1 MPRQIL
7 LITQLFDPENAIKGL
22 SFAKMLVKKGYEVE
36 VLTAFPSYPGGKIY
50 PAFNQKLRQVEF
62 HDGVKIVRLP
72 SYISHDSSILKR
84 MLNYGSFGFSCLMHG
99 IFFSKRPHLIYAY
112 HPAIVAGL
120 VAWIL
125 GVVKRA
131 PFVYDV
137 QDLWPDA
144 LTDSGT
150 LKIGNISK
158 SIGKVADFIYRK
170 SAHVIVLSDGYRK
183 ILMNRGVAG
192 DKITRIYNWCDESRV
207 KTNLQVASAKL
218 FDTARFNILY
228 AGNFG
233 AAQGL
238 TYVLD
243 AAKIVQ
249 QTSTQI
255 QFILMGD
262 GIESQMLITKVQD
275 EALRNVIFLPRLP
288 IDQVGEVVKQAD
300 ALLIHLKSS
309 PAYEVTIPSKTQSSL
324 ALGKPILMATSGEAA
339 DLVSRAHAGVFSKP
353 CDAANIASAA
363 IELSNKSDQELD
375 RMGKNA
381 ARFYEENLSM
391 AYGVAALDAVL
402 NRAMGK
408 SNVIG

>member
-1 MPRQIL
+1 MSMRIL

-22 SFAKMLVKKGYEVE
+22 SFVKALAQKGYEVE
-36 VLTAFPSYPGGKIY
+36 VLTTFPSYPGGKIY
-50 PAFNQKLRQVEF
+50 SGFSQKLRQIEYY
-62 HDGVKIVRLP
+62 DGIKVVRLP
-72 SYISHDSSILKR
+72 SYISHDSSIVKR
-84 MLNYGSFGFSCLMHG
+84 MLNYGSFGLSCLIYGM
-99 IFFSKRPHLIYAY
+99 FFSTRPRLIYAY

-120 VAWIL
+120 VAWII
-125 GVVKRA
+125 GIIKRA

-150 LKIGNISK
+150 LKIGKISR

-170 SAHVIVLSDGYRK
+170 STHVIVLSDGYRK
-183 ILMNRGVAG
+183 ILMDRGVPG
-192 DKITRIYNWCDESRV
+192 DKVTRIYNWCDESRV
-207 KTNLQVASAKL
+207 KPNFEEADANL

-249 QTSTQI
+249 QTSPLI
-255 QFILMGD
+255 QFILLGD
-262 GIESQMLITKVQD
+262 GIEAQMLK
-275 EALRNVIFLPRLP
+275 EKAHEEKMSNVIFLPRLP
-288 IDQVGEVVKQAD
+288 IDKIGEVVKQAD

-309 PAYEVTIPSKTQSSL
+309 PVYEVTIPSKTQSSL

-339 DLVSRAHAGVFSKP
+339 DLVRRACAGVFSKP
-353 CDAANIASAA
+353 CDAANIALAA
-363 IELSNKSDQELD
+363 IELSNKSDKELAA
-375 RMGKNA
+375 MGENA
-381 ARFYEENLSM
+381 TRFYQKNLSM
-391 AYGVAALDAVL
+391 AYGVTTLDAVL
-402 NRAMGK
+402 RRNGGK
-408 SNVIG
+408 